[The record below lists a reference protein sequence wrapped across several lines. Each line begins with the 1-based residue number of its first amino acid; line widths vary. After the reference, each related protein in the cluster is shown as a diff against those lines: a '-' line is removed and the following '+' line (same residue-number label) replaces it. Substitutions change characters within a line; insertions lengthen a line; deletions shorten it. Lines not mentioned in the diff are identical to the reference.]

1 MTVGGLEILFIYL
14 KQLDSLCINAHLS
27 ANRIINKCCPNLS
40 SFLASWPLSCRQNQE
55 PGKCPAFCMSAVWVS
70 AAVLNLLRL
79 EDHLQIVSLGGGP
92 PLKIEIDNFKN
103 WSVCVFITLKF
114 EKNRF
119 CSLTTGKCSRTTWWS
134 ADHRLR

>member
-1 MTVGGLEILFIYL
+1 MDNYLTASFPDGWLTYYSRLKITFRYDRGRVRNFIYL
-14 KQLDSLCINAHLS
+14 FKTIRLTLYKRSPVCKPHY
-27 ANRIINKCCPNLS
+27 INKCCPNLS

-92 PLKIEIDNFKN
+92 PLKIEMDNFKN
-103 WSVCVFITLKF
+103 
-114 EKNRF
+114 
-119 CSLTTGKCSRTTWWS
+119 
-134 ADHRLR
+134 